1 MSAPSKP
8 SLSKLRTTSNSSVA
22 SKNDATK
29 IITEISS
36 TTNLTFTSP
45 ELEALLFLKGS
56 TPSLAQDSH
65 APNQNAGSS
74 QIAVAATTT
83 TTKPATTVSA
93 ETRAPGPPSLPP
105 LRGQSSGGSA
115 VGWEPNLMSA
125 SLFDS
130 PAIEAMMALGTP
142 FTPLFTPQPPSGH
155 APLVLPASIVQDTHQ
170 EPRMDQTAALEIS
183 KRHQPQRAS
192 TATQSTTPRDSE
204 IQAHDV
210 HTGSSPMRERVMRT
224 RWSPELMAM
233 SIKELREFIRLH
245 PMSDD
250 DVAHLKA
257 ERRRAQ
263 NRGYKRKE
271 RVQQVASQRQQQEQ
285 QQGEEDEEQLQ
296 PTEEEMSW
304 SNHRLAREAAAL
316 RKDISVLT
324 ARADRLDALLASRKK

>member
-1 MSAPSKP
+1 
-8 SLSKLRTTSNSSVA
+8 
-22 SKNDATK
+22 
-29 IITEISS
+29 
-36 TTNLTFTSP
+36 
-45 ELEALLFLKGS
+45 
-56 TPSLAQDSH
+56 
-65 APNQNAGSS
+65 
-74 QIAVAATTT
+74 
-83 TTKPATTVSA
+83 
-93 ETRAPGPPSLPP
+93 
-105 LRGQSSGGSA
+105 
-115 VGWEPNLMSA
+115 
-125 SLFDS
+125 
-130 PAIEAMMALGTP
+130 
-142 FTPLFTPQPPSGH
+142 
-155 APLVLPASIVQDTHQ
+155 
-170 EPRMDQTAALEIS
+170 
-183 KRHQPQRAS
+183 
-192 TATQSTTPRDSE
+192 
-204 IQAHDV
+204 
-210 HTGSSPMRERVMRT
+210 MRT